1 MRVELLG
8 PLRVLG
14 EDGTEVPVPAGR
26 QRALLARLAL
36 EGGAVTAAALIGAVW
51 PEDPPAN
58 AGGALHTQLSR
69 LRGLLGD
76 RLESG
81 PGGYRLAADTDIDA
95 FERFAAGTEAASRE
109 DRPAAARDSAE
120 AALALWRG
128 TALAD
133 LDGYAFAETAR
144 TRLAMRRDTVAALHL
159 DARLRL
165 EGADAVLAEL
175 AARHGADVLNEPDAA
190 RYMRA
195 LAAAG
200 RRAEA
205 LAVFGAVRERLA
217 DELGVDPSAVLREA
231 HLDVLREAPPQAARP
246 KQHRLPE
253 PLTAC
258 IGRES
263 EIAAVT
269 GLLEANRLVTLT
281 GPGGTGKTRLAV
293 ETANRLV
300 AEGREVRLVEL
311 APVADPSRLPE
322 VFGDA
327 IGLGESIL
335 ARRSEDPRTRLTDAL
350 WGRDLLLAVD
360 NCEHLI
366 EDAAELLAHLLG
378 RVPGLRVLAT
388 SREALGITGEAVLGV
403 GPLPLPERAGSVAD
417 LRSHAAIALFEERA
431 RQSDP
436 GFAVDAAN
444 ADAVLQVC
452 AALDGLPLA
461 IELAAARLRA
471 MSIEDLSARLDDR
484 FGLLGRGPR
493 TAEPRQ
499 RTLRAV
505 VDWSWDLLDP
515 RERLVLARM
524 SVFSGSADLA
534 AACAVCSASA
544 DDITGLVEKSLV
556 QRLPGG
562 RYRLLET
569 VREYAAARLA
579 EAGETAER
587 FERHAEHYAALAE
600 EAEPH
605 LMRAEQVEWLD
616 RLGAEHANLFA
627 AIRRMVA
634 AGNARVA
641 YRAIAP
647 LSWYWWMRG
656 FREEGM
662 ELARQVR
669 AIPLGSADS
678 ADSVDADDADPL
690 HRAKVSMAGSWGLWS
705 GRIDP
710 VEIDAEFAA
719 AQRISEEHGLFAVE
733 PLLQMIPMIRAMI
746 AGDGG
751 RMREILDRLT
761 TEEHAWVRGIGL
773 LFVSEFS
780 YRSGRPDA
788 AAAELAESNA
798 IFASMGDRFGL
809 ILSWQG
815 LAADRMAAGD
825 YPGAREL
832 LVRAI
837 AAEAEFG
844 ADLSDSVIADQ
855 LWRIDA
861 EHGDDPETM
870 LERMRAQQE
879 RAERI
884 GNAENALAARNAAA
898 ICLRRMGK
906 GDEALRELL
915 DAEQDLPRF
924 QSFSEVTMQLYRQ
937 LASIAREQGD
947 PDLEARA
954 ASMLEQSTWP
964 FSS

>member
-8 PLRVLG
+8 PVRVLD
-14 EDGTEVPVPAGR
+14 EDGTGIPVPAGR

-36 EGGAVTAAALIGAVW
+36 EPGRAVPAAALIDAVW
-51 PEDPPAN
+51 PEAPPAN
-58 AGGALHTQLSR
+58 ATGALHTQLSR
-69 LRGLLGD
+69 LRALLGEH
-76 RLESG
+76 LANG
-81 PGGYRLAADTDIDA
+81 PGGYRLTAAETDADA
-95 FERFAAGTEAASRE
+95 FEHHAAQAETASRE
-109 DRPAAARDSAE
+109 DAPAAVRDAAE

-128 TALAD
+128 PALAD
-133 LDGYAFAETAR
+133 LDGYPFAEAAR
-144 TRLAMRRDTVAALHL
+144 TRLAMRRDAVAALHL

-165 EGADAVLAEL
+165 EGADAVLADL
-175 AARHGADVLNEPDAA
+175 AARHGADELNEPDAA

-205 LAVFGAVRERLA
+205 LAVFESVRARLA
-217 DELGVDPSAVLREA
+217 DELGVDPSNVLRAA
-231 HLDVLREAPPQAARP
+231 HLDVLRGVEPQAAQHKP
-246 KQHRLPE
+246 HRLPE

-263 EIAAVT
+263 EIALLN
-269 GLLEANRLVTLT
+269 GLLAANRLVTLT

-293 ETANRLV
+293 ETAHRL
-300 AEGREVRLVEL
+300 AEAGREVRLVEL
-311 APVADPSRLPE
+311 APVADPDRLPE

-335 ARRSEDPRTRLTDAL
+335 ARRSDDPRTRLTDAL
-350 WGRDLLLAVD
+350 SGRELVLVVD
-360 NCEHLI
+360 NCEHLV
-366 EDAAELLAHLLG
+366 DAAADLLAHLLA

-388 SREALGITGEAVLGV
+388 SREALGITGETVLGV
-403 GPLPLPERAGSVAD
+403 GPLPLPERAGPVAD
-417 LRSHAAIALFEERA
+417 LRSHAAVALFEERA

-436 GFAVDAAN
+436 AFTVDEAN
-444 ADAVLQVC
+444 ADTVLQVC

-471 MSIEDLSARLDDR
+471 MSLQDLAARLDDR
-484 FGLLGRGPR
+484 FGLLAKGPR

-515 RERLVLARM
+515 DERLVLARL

-534 AACAVCSASA
+534 AACEVCSADEDA
-544 DDITGLVEKSLV
+544 ITGLVEKSLV

-587 FERHAEHYAALAE
+587 YERHAEHFAALAE
-600 EAEPH
+600 AAEPH
-605 LMRAEQVEWLD
+605 LMRAEQVEWLE
-616 RLGAEHANLFA
+616 RLGADHANLFA

-656 FREEGM
+656 YREEGM

-669 AIPLGSADS
+669 AIPL
-678 ADSVDADDADPL
+678 DADADVDPL
-690 HRAKVSMAGSWGLWS
+690 HRAKVAMAGSWGLWS
-705 GRIDP
+705 GRLDP
-710 VEIDAEFAA
+710 VAIDAEFAA
-719 AQRISEEHGLFAVE
+719 AQRISEEHDLYEME

-746 AGDGG
+746 GGDSAGL
-751 RMREILDRLT
+751 REVMERT
-761 TEEHAWVRGIGL
+761 RTAGSRWVRGIGL
-773 LFVSEFS
+773 LFVSELS
-780 YRSGRPDA
+780 YQEGRRED

-798 IFASMGDRFGL
+798 IFASLGERFGL

-815 LAADRMAAGD
+815 LANDLMAAGD
-825 YPGAREL
+825 YQGARAML
-832 LVRAI
+832 LRAI

-844 ADLSDSVIADQ
+844 ADLADSVIAEH

-861 EHGDDPETM
+861 EHGDDPGAM
-870 LERMRAQQE
+870 LERMRAYRA

-884 GNAENALAARNAAA
+884 GNRENVLAARNSAV
-898 ICLRRMGK
+898 ICLRRLGRR
-906 GDEALRELL
+906 DEALRELL
-915 DAEQDLPRF
+915 DAEKDLPEFR
-924 QSFSEVTMQLYRQ
+924 SFSEVTMQLYRQ
-937 LASIAREQGD
+937 LAAVAREMGD

-954 ASMLEQSTWP
+954 ASMLEESTWP